1 MTVKYS
7 ITLQATPGAYDYQAY
22 SDEEDYSEWH
32 FITAANGM
40 VVEAHEYGLV
50 LAHRCCSCFLQA
62 EAKQH
67 QAKLMKIF

>member
-1 MTVKYS
+1 MTENYS

-50 LAHRCCSCFLQA
+50 LAHRFC
-62 EAKQH
+62 
-67 QAKLMKIF
+67 